1 MKEVQPMAAVNGV
14 VTRLEEARI
23 PVMDRGFLYGDS
35 VYEVFR
41 TYDGVPL
48 FMADHFDRLAH
59 SASLISMEISQ
70 SREALIDEIRS
81 TVQATG
87 ATRAHDLY
95 VRYQITRGVGAV
107 DLSPVANWV
116 TLRAVAARVAR
127 TTAGA
132 GALVNGHEAI
142 SGAACP
148 DMVTTTTATREA
160 PIENSDTLS
169 SASVGPPPLDA
180 NRT

>member
-59 SASLISMEISQ
+59 SASLIGMEISQ
-70 SREALIDEIRS
+70 
-81 TVQATG
+81 
-87 ATRAHDLY
+87 Y
-95 VRYQITRGVGAV
+95 VLHGIGPGPMAVG
-107 DLSPVANWV
+107 
-116 TLRAVAARVAR
+116 
-127 TTAGA
+127 
-132 GALVNGHEAI
+132 
-142 SGAACP
+142 
-148 DMVTTTTATREA
+148 
-160 PIENSDTLS
+160 
-169 SASVGPPPLDA
+169 
-180 NRT
+180 